1 MKHRIA
7 ETEMHSRGVPVKR
20 KAFQPDQEPVFDAEG
35 YCKSAIATII
45 AVLAREGYSKSE
57 AIEWIMEAKQAIRE
71 GTDPEE
77 ILYEIGLEPDLI
89 WGLI

>member
-1 MKHRIA
+1 M
-7 ETEMHSRGVPVKR
+7 S
-20 KAFQPDQEPVFDAEG
+20 FQPDQEIVFNAEG
-35 YCKSAIATII
+35 YCKEAVNII
-45 AVLAREGYSKSE
+45 IHQLTVGEGYSKSE

>member
-1 MKHRIA
+1 M
-7 ETEMHSRGVPVKR
+7 S
-20 KAFQPDQEPVFDAEG
+20 FQPDQEIVFNAEG

-57 AIEWIMEAKQAIRE
+57 AIEWIKEARQSVKE